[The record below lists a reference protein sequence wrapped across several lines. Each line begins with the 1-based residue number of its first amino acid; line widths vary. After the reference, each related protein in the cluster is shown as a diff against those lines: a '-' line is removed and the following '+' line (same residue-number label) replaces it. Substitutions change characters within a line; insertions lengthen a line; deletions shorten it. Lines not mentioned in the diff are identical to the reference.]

1 MPLAAYG
8 VAVGTLVR
16 FYRDPPDG
24 FGRWYHGHIELST
37 PSGVWTS
44 ALDVDTP
51 TGVGVSY
58 RVSHNLDHTVL
69 GPVRD
74 LADGFHLLTHDDAS
88 GAIDYVRSGFLQDVV
103 IKRIRQYGLP
113 RVPQLPP
120 PEILLPDAI
129 PRPPPPEPAPRRF
142 PWLETASERLL
153 RLLSRFRAID
163 LGPIHVR
170 VRPWTRSD
178 GDNALRALEAEL
190 TGTRR
195 VYIFGERFQHTGQGV
210 HDVHQNQGDPAGTR
224 WWNTNG
230 IWQDGAVAVVRDNGK
245 LFFWQVRFN
254 TQAALTDANG
264 HPLQ

>member
-1 MPLAAYG
+1 MPLPAYG

-16 FYRDPPDG
+16 FYRDPPDD

-37 PSGVWTS
+37 PSGIWTS

-58 RVSHNLDHTVL
+58 RVSRNLDHSIL
-69 GPVRD
+69 GAVRT
-74 LADGFHLLTHDDAS
+74 LADGFHLLAQEEAS
-88 GAIDYVRSGFLQDVV
+88 GAIDYIRSPFLQDMV
-103 IKRIRQYGLP
+103 IRDIRQYGLP

-120 PEILLPDAI
+120 PEILVPAAS
-129 PRPPPPEPAPRRF
+129 PRPSAPVPAPEPPS
-142 PWLETASERLL
+142 WVDTASERLL
-153 RLLSRFRAID
+153 RLLSQFRPID
-163 LGPIHVR
+163 LGPIQIR
-170 VRPWTRSD
+170 IRPWTRSD

-195 VYIFGERFQHTGQGV
+195 VYIFGERFEHTGQGV

-224 WWNTNG
+224 WWDTNG
-230 IWQDGAVAVVRDNGK
+230 VWQDGAVVVVRDNGT

-254 TQAALTDANG
+254 TQSSTTGVNG
-264 HPLQ
+264 HPV

>member
-1 MPLAAYG
+1 MPLPAYG

-16 FYRDPPDG
+16 FFRDPSDD
-24 FGRWYHGHIELST
+24 FGRWYHGHIEVST

-58 RVSHNLDHTVL
+58 RVSSNLDHTVL
-69 GPVRD
+69 GPVRT
-74 LADGFHLLTHDDAS
+74 LAEGFHLLAHDEPS
-88 GAIDYVRSGFLQDVV
+88 GAIDYVRSVFLQDSVF
-103 IKRIRQYGLP
+103 RGIRQYGLP

-120 PEILLPDAI
+120 PEILAPHTS
-129 PRPPPPEPAPRRF
+129 PRPSPADAAPERF
-142 PWLETASERLL
+142 SLLDTASERVL
-153 RLLSRFRAID
+153 RLLSRFRPFD
-163 LGPIHVR
+163 FGPIQVCVR
-170 VRPWTRSD
+170 RWMPSD

-195 VYIFGERFQHTGQGV
+195 VYIFGERFEHTGQGV

-224 WWNTNG
+224 WWDTNG

-254 TQAALTDANG
+254 TQSSRTDADG
-264 HPLQ
+264 HPV